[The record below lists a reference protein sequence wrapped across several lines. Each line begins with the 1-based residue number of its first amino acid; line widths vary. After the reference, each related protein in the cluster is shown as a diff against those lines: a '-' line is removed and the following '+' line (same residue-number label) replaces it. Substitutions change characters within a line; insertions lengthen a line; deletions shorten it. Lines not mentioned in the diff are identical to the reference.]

1 MPNDLFVYST
11 PVFARHLRIL
21 DDIVGI
27 GERHASERNIDAT
40 ALILA
45 RLYPDMFPFT
55 GQVRA
60 ACGTAQRATA
70 RMLGL
75 QPSESG
81 DNDKTFEDMH
91 ERIRGTVAFVSG
103 FTEADFAGAD
113 QRTVSFPTA
122 NGSTPLTSRAYLTR
136 FALPNFYFHLATAYD
151 ILRHN
156 GVPLGKRDYLRIDSE
171 M

>member
-1 MPNDLFVYST
+1 MTKDLFAYST

-27 GERHASERNIDAT
+27 AERHVAERNIDAM
-40 ALILA
+40 ALIVA
-45 RLYPDMFPFT
+45 RLYPDMFPFA

-70 RMLGL
+70 RLLGM
-75 QPSESG
+75 QPAESR
-81 DNDKTFEDMH
+81 DDDKSFEAMH
-91 ERIRGTVAFVSG
+91 ERIRGVVAFVSA
-103 FTEADFAGAD
+103 FTEVDFAGAE
-113 QRTVSFPTA
+113 QRTIPFPTG
-122 NGSTPLTSRAYLTR
+122 NGSTPLTARDYLTR
-136 FALPNFYFHLATAYD
+136 FALPNFFFHVATAYD

-156 GVPLGKRDYLRIDSE
+156 GVPLGKRDYLRIDSA